1 MHVFRWILE
10 DLFKRNTSDCLKKQ
24 KPKSK
29 FLLAAYPFMLHST
42 TLFQCVSL
50 KLSVSY
56 FNLTV
61 IAGTHPSPHDWA
73 SK

>member
-50 KLSVSY
+50 NLSVS
-56 FNLTV
+56 
-61 IAGTHPSPHDWA
+61 
-73 SK
+73 